1 MGRESVGITARLQ
14 ALAPVLF
21 VGTIVT
27 HLMIGHNPW
36 SRLSMQGNLFFLFL
50 LFIILG
56 AGSNVALHAMG
67 RTRTA
72 ANLFLAMAM
81 LLGAVPVLTA
91 TLASHDHLEAVLAAR
106 TGQRRA
112 GFTIWLHIPVTK
124 AWA

>member
-1 MGRESVGITARLQ
+1 MMGRESVGITARLQ

-72 ANLFLAMAM
+72 ANLFSQWQCYLARC
-81 LLGAVPVLTA
+81 LCSRRLSP
-91 TLASHDHLEAVLAAR
+91 R
-106 TGQRRA
+106 T
-112 GFTIWLHIPVTK
+112 TT
-124 AWA
+124 

>member
-1 MGRESVGITARLQ
+1 MMGRESVGITAPLQ

-27 HLMIGHNPW
+27 HLMIGQNPW
-36 SRLSMQGNLFFLFL
+36 SRLSASSVQGNLFLLFL

-56 AGSNVALHAMG
+56 AGSHAALHAIG

-81 LLGAVPVLTA
+81 LLGTVPVLTA
-91 TLASHDHLEAVLAAR
+91 TLASDDHLAAVLAAR
-106 TGQRRA
+106 TGQRSA
-112 GFTIWLHIPVTK
+112 ASQLTQLHGL
-124 AWA
+124 